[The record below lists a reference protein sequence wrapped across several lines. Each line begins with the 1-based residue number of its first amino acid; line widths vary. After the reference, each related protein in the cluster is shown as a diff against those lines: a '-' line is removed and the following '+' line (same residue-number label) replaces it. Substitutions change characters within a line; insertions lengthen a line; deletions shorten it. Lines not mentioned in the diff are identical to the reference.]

1 MASERPD
8 QHLSAS
14 QISGAEDG
22 EETLTPLEQ
31 EVLDEYARL
40 LGNLNNVR
48 PASLDGPHSL
58 LTHSSYR
65 CPPSYSTSATHPAPR
80 Y

>member
-1 MASERPD
+1 MASETPD

-14 QISGAEDG
+14 QISGAEHG

-48 PASLDGPHSL
+48 PAHTRRS
-58 LTHSSYR
+58 R
-65 CPPSYSTSATHPAPR
+65 FSTNTYAS
-80 Y
+80 